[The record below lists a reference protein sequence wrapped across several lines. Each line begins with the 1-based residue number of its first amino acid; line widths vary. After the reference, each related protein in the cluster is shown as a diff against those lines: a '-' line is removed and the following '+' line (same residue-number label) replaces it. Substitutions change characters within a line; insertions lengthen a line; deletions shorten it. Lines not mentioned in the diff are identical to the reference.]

1 MSFLLDTDTCSAYL
15 RGNHLVANKMIQ
27 YGGRLFLSTAVA
39 GELFTWAFRAKA
51 SPKRLQTLLD
61 LLADVSLLPV
71 EMDIARKFGEIR
83 AHQLDRGIT
92 TGEIDLLLAA
102 TALVHDLTLVTHN
115 TSDFVNVPG
124 LRLVDWL
131 IP

>member
-15 RGNHLVANKMIQ
+15 RGTHLVANKMTQ
-27 YGGRLFLSTAVA
+27 YSGRLFLSAIAA
-39 GELFTWAFRAKA
+39 GELFTWAFRANA
-51 SPKRLQTLLD
+51 SPKRLQSLLD
-61 LLADVSLLPV
+61 LLVDVSFLPV
-71 EMDIARKFGEIR
+71 DMDIARKFGEIR
-83 AHQLDRGIT
+83 AQQFDQGIT
-92 TGEIDLLLAA
+92 TGEMDLFLAA

-115 TSDFVNVPG
+115 TADFVNVPG